1 EPGKGR
7 NVWFC
12 IGYTLAR
19 RDSDVVALHD
29 CDIVTYSREM
39 LARLVYPVANPS
51 FSHLFCKGFYA
62 RHADGKMNGRVSRLL
77 VSPLLLALQKT
88 IGHRDYLTYLA
99 AFRYPLAGEFAMRT
113 AILPDI
119 RIPSDWGLEIG
130 VLSEVWRN
138 LSTRLVCQ
146 VELSDAYDHKHQPL
160 SEENPQDGLSR
171 MSIDICKAL
180 YRKLATDGTI
190 FSQET
195 FRTIKATY
203 YREALDMIEAYHN
216 DARMNGL
223 HLDRHSEE
231 RAVELFASNIVE
243 AGQTFLD
250 NPMETPFIPNW
261 SRVQAADPDLMR
273 NLHDAVKAD
282 EAEFG

>member
-1 EPGKGR
+1 
-7 NVWFC
+7 
-12 IGYTLAR
+12 
-19 RDSDVVALHD
+19 
-29 CDIVTYSREM
+29 
-39 LARLVYPVANPS
+39 
-51 FSHLFCKGFYA
+51 
-62 RHADGKMNGRVSRLL
+62 
-77 VSPLLLALQKT
+77 
-88 IGHRDYLTYLA
+88 
-99 AFRYPLAGEFAMRT
+99 
-113 AILPDI
+113 
-119 RIPSDWGLEIG
+119 
-130 VLSEVWRN
+130 
-138 LSTRLVCQ
+138 
-146 VELSDAYDHKHQPL
+146 
-160 SEENPQDGLSR
+160 

-273 NLHDAVKAD
+273 DLHDAVKAD
-282 EAEFG
+282 EAEFS